1 MIIDVAMTGVD
12 GQSRSSDEAT
22 ERPLQV
28 RCDQKMAKYG
38 WIAEQSNLRFV
49 PAAFPHTGQIHGEFR
64 AFAKEQIKQKLV
76 AFEGDAKASKTRSV
90 MKWWSK
96 CISVVIAKTASRN
109 VAFKVAK
116 MREAIMEDQDEFLM
130 RNSGHTE
137 VGLEANN
144 AALLEDVAQNADL
157 YIANQDV
164 NTQT

>member
-1 MIIDVAMTGVD
+1 
-12 GQSRSSDEAT
+12 
-22 ERPLQV
+22 
-28 RCDQKMAKYG
+28 
-38 WIAEQSNLRFV
+38 
-49 PAAFPHTGQIHGEFR
+49 
-64 AFAKEQIKQKLV
+64 
-76 AFEGDAKASKTRSV
+76 

-96 CISVVIAKTASRN
+96 CISIAIAKTASRN

-130 RNSGHTE
+130 RNTGHTE

>member
-1 MIIDVAMTGVD
+1 MTNLD
-12 GQSRSSDEAT
+12 QTTRRPSD
-22 ERPLQV
+22 
-28 RCDQKMAKYG
+28 RCKWLRYDQKMAKYG
-38 WIAEQSNLRFV
+38 RVAEQSNLRFV
-49 PAAFPHTGQIHGEFR
+49 PAVFSHTDQIHGEFT
-64 AFAKEQIKQKLV
+64 AFVKEQIKQKLV
-76 AFEGDAKASKTRSV
+76 AFEGDAKASKIRSV

-130 RNSGHTE
+130 RNTGHTE

-157 YIANQDV
+157 YIANQEA
-164 NTQT
+164 NTQP